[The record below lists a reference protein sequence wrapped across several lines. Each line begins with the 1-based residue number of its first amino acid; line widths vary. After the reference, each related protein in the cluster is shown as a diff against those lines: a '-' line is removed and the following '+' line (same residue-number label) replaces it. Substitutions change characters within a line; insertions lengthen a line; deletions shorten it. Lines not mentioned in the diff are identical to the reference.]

1 MDSSYSRRS
10 DTEAKRDLPVLA
22 FESQR
27 AWEGWLDENA
37 ATSKGLWLK
46 IAKKGSGIQSVSYPE
61 ALDAAL
67 CQGWIDGQKASFD
80 ERFWLQRFTPRKPR
94 SSWSKVNRQK
104 VTELVQRGKMKPRGL
119 EEVERAKRDGRWDA
133 AYDAQSAATVP
144 DDLRRRLDD
153 NPQASAFFA
162 TLDSRNRYAILH
174 RIQEAKKPE
183 TRVRRI
189 EKYVAM
195 LSEHEKLYQ

>member
-1 MDSSYSRRS
+1 MG
-10 DTEAKRDLPVLA
+10 
-22 FESQR
+22 
-27 AWEGWLDENA
+27 GWLDENA

-46 IAKKGSGIQSVSYPE
+46 IAKKGLSIQSVSYPE
-61 ALDAAL
+61 AL

-80 ERFWLQRFTPRKPR
+80 ERLWLQRFIPRKPR

-183 TRVRRI
+183 TRVRRSRNTSPCS
-189 EKYVAM
+189 ASTRSCTSRRNLRRQG
-195 LSEHEKLYQ
+195 LSAPAHHQYRTSIT

>member
-1 MDSSYSRRS
+1 MDSLYSRRS

-27 AWEGWLDENA
+27 TWEGWLDENA

-46 IAKKGSGIQSVSYPE
+46 IAKKGLSIQSVSYPE

-144 DDLRRRLDD
+144 DDLRRRLDE

-183 TRVRRI
+183 TRARRI

>member
-10 DTEAKRDLPVLA
+10 DTEAKRDLLVLA

-27 AWEGWLDENA
+27 TWEGWLDENA

-46 IAKKGSGIQSVSYPE
+46 IAKKGLSIQSVSYPE